1 MSLRLYGRMK
11 EGKHCSELL
20 ILLQKNQS
28 RMKEKTKKMWAHELS
43 SSVYEYVRGAYKG
56 SGETLGNIAAQAR
69 RFESEMDAWN
79 EELDLKEGL
88 RG

>member
-1 MSLRLYGRMK
+1 
-11 EGKHCSELL
+11 
-20 ILLQKNQS
+20 
-28 RMKEKTKKMWAHELS
+28 MWTHELS
-43 SSVYEYVRGAYKG
+43 SSVYKYVRSIYKG

-79 EELDLKEGL
+79 EKVDLLEGL